1 MRSALPR
8 ICRLWKGKIRDI
20 ISKTTRDLEDYMK
33 VHFIQ
38 QDSWVLP
45 GEYLSWAD
53 RHGHDVTVS
62 KCWEYESVPKSAEAD
77 MLVVLGGYQ
86 CPATTKE
93 ECGYFD
99 AEAEKAL
106 IRRYV
111 EAGKMVVGVCLGA
124 QLLGEALGAP
134 YEHSPEREI
143 GPVEARLTPEGKN
156 DPFFASFG
164 DVFLAGEWHND
175 MPGLTEDSVII
186 AESDGC
192 PRQIVRYGKY
202 VYGFQTHMEFTH
214 EIVAAGIEDAGGHL
228 NCTGRFVQTEGQL
241 LAFDYSEMNAL
252 LSSFLDAMV
261 EEYRR
266 EHCATVS
273 QVMEKM
279 IAFSDGNIHDIDHLI
294 RVWTYAK
301 TIGDLEGLDSDTQYV
316 LEVAAITH
324 DIACPLCRRKYGNTN
339 GKHQEEEGARMVRA
353 FLSDCG
359 MSTGQVNRV
368 AYLVGH
374 HHTFRGIDGI
384 DYQILIEADYIAN
397 AAENGYSEEN
407 VTNFIN
413 KIMKTESGKRIA
425 RAVFCL

>member
-1 MRSALPR
+1 
-8 ICRLWKGKIRDI
+8 
-20 ISKTTRDLEDYMK
+20 MK

-45 GEYLSWAD
+45 GEYLAWAE
-53 RHGHDVTVS
+53 RHGYDVTVT
-62 KCWEYESVPKSAEAD
+62 KCWEYETVPESAEAD
-77 MLVVLGGYQ
+77 LLVVLGGCQ

-99 AEAEKAL
+99 AEREKAL
-106 IRRYV
+106 IRSYV

-134 YEHSPEREI
+134 YAHSPEREI
-143 GPVEARLTPEGKN
+143 GPVKARLTPEGKN

-175 MPGLTEDSVII
+175 MPGLTEDCAII

-214 EIVAAGIEDAGGHL
+214 EIVAAGIEDAGGRL
-228 NCTGRFVQTEGQL
+228 NCTGQFVQTEEQL

-266 EHCATVS
+266 EHFPTVS
-273 QVMEKM
+273 QMMEKM
-279 IAFSDGNIHDIDHLI
+279 IAYSDGNIHDIDHLI

-301 TIGDLEGLDSDTQYV
+301 TIGELEGLDASTQYI

-324 DIACPLCRRKYGNTN
+324 DIACPLCREKYGNTN
-339 GKHQEEEGARMVRA
+339 GKHQEEEGALMVRA
-353 FLSDCG
+353 FLSDSG
-359 MSTGQVNRV
+359 MLPEQIDRV
-368 AYLVGH
+368 SYLVGH
-374 HHTFRGIDGI
+374 HHTFSGIDGL

-397 AAENGYSEEN
+397 ATENGYSQDN
-407 VTNFIN
+407 ATNFIN
-413 KIMKTESGKRIA
+413 RIMKTESGIRIA
-425 RAVFCL
+425 KAVFCL